1 MPPRLATLLVVLL
14 VSGAASGQ
22 AQNTPWDSVGHLLG
36 ARQAPVTAYHRYNL
50 PRRDLTLKIG
60 DVTVAP
66 ALALGAWAGFSG
78 EPGDA
83 TMMGDLVLI
92 APEVRPVQA
101 ELARQGIEV
110 TAVHNHLLGEEPR
123 LTYLHF
129 HGQGAAIDLAARLN
143 RALALTATPR
153 PVAAGAPQPV
163 SIDTAAVFK
172 ALGRSGSAQGAVA
185 QVSFILVPGTV
196 TMDGR
201 TVTPALGYGSPVNVQ
216 MVSPTR
222 TVATGD
228 FAVLGE
234 KVNPMLQALASHGIT
249 ATAVHSHMV
258 GEAPHIYFIHFW
270 ADGGM
275 GDVLAGLKAAL
286 DAAR

>member
-1 MPPRLATLLVVLL
+1 MTVRMTTLVVLL
-14 VSGAASGQ
+14 ALTVAASGQ
-22 AQNTPWDSVGHLLG
+22 AQSAPWDSVGHILG
-36 ARQAPVTAYHRYNL
+36 TAPAPITAYHRYNL

-83 TMMGDLVLI
+83 MMMGDLVLT
-92 APEVRPVQA
+92 AAELRPVQA

-110 TAVHNHLLGEEPR
+110 TAVHNHLTGEDPQI
-123 LTYLHF
+123 TYLHF
-129 HGQGAAIDLAARLN
+129 HGQGAAIDLATRLD

-153 PVAAGAPQPV
+153 PVAVATPQPL
-163 SIDTAAVFK
+163 SIDTATVFR
-172 ALGRSGSAQGAVA
+172 ALGRSGTAQGAVA

-201 TVTPALGYGSPVNVQ
+201 TVTPALAYGSPVNVQ
-216 MVSPTR
+216 MVGPSR
-222 TVATGD
+222 AVATGD
-228 FAVLGE
+228 FAVLGA

-249 ATAVHSHMV
+249 ATAVHTHLV
-258 GEAPHIYFIHFW
+258 GDSPHIYFIHFW
-270 ADGGM
+270 ADGGLA
-275 GDVLAGLKAAL
+275 DVLAGLKAAVE
-286 DAAR
+286 AAR